1 MDKMMMMD
9 ILKAYGP
16 SGREAQAAEVIKQ
29 YVAPYVDEVYTDAMG
44 SLIAH
49 KIGRASRRERV

>member
-1 MDKMMMMD
+1 MMMMD

-29 YVAPYVDEVYTDAMG
+29 YVAPYVDEVYTRRYG
-44 SLIAH
+44 QPY
-49 KIGRASRRERV
+49 RA